1 MGQDTVVHVV
11 RYGEHL
17 ASIALAHG
25 VTPDAI
31 WGHPDNA
38 DLVELRD
45 TGHILSPGDVLVVP
59 LAKPKWTSV
68 PVGSTTTLVAPVPTV
83 HVRMKLHDE
92 DGPIANEKYIAHL
105 DEDVEGTTGG
115 DGSVDFEASV
125 LDRVIELEL
134 VDRQH
139 TIELHVGGLDPVDTV
154 TGMQTRLHHLQY
166 LEEPATGQMDDDTRE
181 ALAAFQRDASLPVT
195 GEIDQAT
202 FDALRS
208 KYGC

>member
-1 MGQDTVVHVV
+1 
-11 RYGEHL
+11 
-17 ASIALAHG
+17 
-25 VTPDAI
+25 
-31 WGHPDNA
+31 
-38 DLVELRD
+38 
-45 TGHILSPGDVLVVP
+45 
-59 LAKPKWTSV
+59 
-68 PVGSTTTLVAPVPTV
+68 
-83 HVRMKLHDE
+83 
-92 DGPIANEKYIAHL
+92 
-105 DEDVEGTTGG
+105 
-115 DGSVDFEASV
+115 
-125 LDRVIELEL
+125 VIELEL